1 MKIYRRIEITAFRQ
15 LVVQTLKDR
24 SNGSTDNSMIET
36 DNSAEDMN
44 LSSDEEKAILTE
56 VIQVLQSR
64 LDDV

>member
-1 MKIYRRIEITAFRQ
+1 
-15 LVVQTLKDR
+15 
-24 SNGSTDNSMIET
+24 MIET